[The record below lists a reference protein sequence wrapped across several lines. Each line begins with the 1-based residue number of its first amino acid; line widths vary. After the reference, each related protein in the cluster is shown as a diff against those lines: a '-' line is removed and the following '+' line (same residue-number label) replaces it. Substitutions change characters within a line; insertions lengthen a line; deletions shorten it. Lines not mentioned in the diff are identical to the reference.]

1 MYQFHLPSSFMDAG
15 STTPRISVAS
25 IATATARP
33 TPNSCRSISESVA
46 KIENTRDH
54 HGRRGGHDAGRAAD
68 ALLDGGVVAEAR
80 SQPSLMRLRM
90 NTW

>member
-1 MYQFHLPSSFMDAG
+1 MYQFHLPRSLIEAG

-25 IATATARP
+25 ISTAAARP

-46 KIENTRDH
+46 KIENT
-54 HGRRGGHDAGRAAD
+54 ATITAA
-68 ALLDGGVVAEAR
+68 AAVTTPAEPRMPCSTAASLPMPR